1 MPVAEP
7 TWTDRHLRAMGCS
20 AQVIV
25 LARPA
30 FTAGLIDRA
39 ETFLASL
46 EQDWS
51 LFVEGSDL
59 TRLNARAGRATHVSL
74 HTRLLL
80 AAAQIAWL
88 ETNGDFDPLAMP
100 GRSTAGAMARLEI
113 DWAAETAMTPS
124 GFRFDPSGIAKGLA
138 ADLVAEDLFN
148 AGALAV
154 LINVGGDLR
163 AIGAAGDPSAD
174 LLSPLALDRSRK
186 IEAAWRVNVELAS
199 NSSIPLL
206 VADGGVATSNSVSAH
221 PNGSGMPHV
230 LDPATGRFVDDLPAS
245 ATVLAP
251 EAWRAEAW
259 TKVVLKNRRSGL
271 QRAEDEGFAALL
283 CDGSAIEVNAA
294 MASYLDLSPQQ
305 GLATTR
311 SGRP

>member
-20 AQVIV
+20 AQIIV

-30 FTAGLIDRA
+30 FTAGLIARA

-59 TRLNARAGRATHVSL
+59 ARLNSRAGRATHVSR

-80 AAAQIAWL
+80 AAAQLAWL

-113 DWAAETAMTPS
+113 DWAAETATTPS

-163 AIGAAGDPSAD
+163 AIGAACEPVDD
-174 LLSPLALDRSRK
+174 LLRGSSSAGAQPLQAN
-186 IEAAWRVNVELAS
+186 WRVNVELAS
-199 NSSIPLL
+199 ESSLPLL
-206 VADGGVATSNSVSAH
+206 VADGGVATSNTVSAH
-221 PNGSGMPHV
+221 PNGSGMPHL
-230 LDPATGRFVDDLPAS
+230 LDPATGRFVDDLPAV

-259 TKVVLKNRRSGL
+259 TKVVLKSRRAGL
-271 QRAEDEGFAALL
+271 QLAENAGFAALL
-283 CDGSAIEVNAA
+283 YEGSAIEANSS
-294 MASYLDLSPQQ
+294 MATYLDVIPQP
-305 GLATTR
+305 G
-311 SGRP
+311 SGQS